1 MANEAEQAI
10 YQRLASAPLFHPAS
24 VELLP
29 EDWGIETGDVVSV
42 KSGEETYSV
51 PVYSHTLVWNGK
63 SKATIEST
71 GNQEREPL
79 PELRRKEYQQGHAT
93 YSGLKAQKQEIDEHW
108 VQVTD
113 VTDKGMSDA
122 FGIIGVSIGA
132 DGYPVKDGSGNYV
145 WDDSGTGGEIWG
157 HLNRTAWS
165 TQILNH
171 IKDANGNIISLA
183 EVYTDAYGNAIV
195 NASNDQRTGT
205 ATINADRVRIG
216 GAVTIGDAFGISN
229 GSLLVKPMAI
239 FGDSGN
245 LVTINNGKV
254 SADTVQINSTGSLK
268 FGDGTGYGYR
278 SIDSS
283 TAGNLV
289 TGFGTAAESGG
300 QISIPYYT
308 VGIPY
313 GSGASAGNINFNI
326 AATQFYQ
333 DGVAAA
339 AASGAASHNVSSI
352 SSITLYQSAAGQVV
366 TKYPTITYSNGDTTS
381 IAQSVDLT
389 GIAAGADASQID
401 LANASDIF
409 WVNSGGEGSY
419 TFTSLGNLG
428 ATIMSHTSDRGYVM
442 FYARITGG
450 TGQKLYGIPIG

>member
-29 EDWGIETGDVVSV
+29 EDWVIETGDVVSV

-63 SKATIEST
+63 SKSTIEST

-108 VQVTD
+108 VHVTD

-171 IKDANGNIISLA
+171 IKDANGHVMSLA
-183 EVYTDAYGNAIV
+183 EVTTDAYGNVIINAI
-195 NASNDQRTGT
+195 NDSRTGT
-205 ATINADRVRIG
+205 ATINANRVLISGNTTLNGALEINNNGYLWVKKNALFGGDVSSNSTVEISGGTVSAYTQEVKSGGVLRIN
-216 GAVTIGDAFGISN
+216 GASGYSADINFLKAGSLITDLQFVEDQSAN
-229 GSLLVKPMAI
+229 GSYYLQKKTVYNQNWANATNFNMASTVFFQNSVGAAKNVYRDRDLLISLSTSDMGQTVDKPVVI
-239 FGDSGN
+239 Y
-245 LVTINNGKV
+245 NN
-254 SADTVQINSTGSLK
+254 
-268 FGDGTGYGYR
+268 Y
-278 SIDSS
+278 DSS
-283 TAGNLV
+283 YKTLSIPISV
-289 TGFGTAAESGG
+289 PSGG
-300 QISIPYYT
+300 
-308 VGIPY
+308 G
-313 GSGASAGNINFNI
+313 GNITI
-326 AATQFYQ
+326 M
-333 DGVAAA
+333 
-339 AASGAASHNVSSI
+339 ASVRE
-352 SSITLYQSAAGQVV
+352 SANPGGY
-366 TKYPTITYSNGDTTS
+366 TEIFED
-381 IAQSVDLT
+381 
-389 GIAAGADASQID
+389 AGAYTD
-401 LANASDIF
+401 LRNKVEGFYTFKVTSGSTEKWYGF
-409 WVNSGGEGSY
+409 WVGPR
-419 TFTSLGNLG
+419 
-428 ATIMSHTSDRGYVM
+428 H
-442 FYARITGG
+442 
-450 TGQKLYGIPIG
+450 